1 MSERRRLP
9 RRYLVVAAFVFVVAA
24 SERFGGPLTVDAVRG
39 AVSSGTEAAADQLR
53 YRNARGEIHLTF
65 DDGPTPAY
73 TDEILELLDRY
84 DAEAVFFPIGEQVEP
99 NAALLE
105 RAVDDGHRLGN
116 HTWAHD
122 RLADLTAWEFDAAVG
137 RTQIAVG
144 RATGT
149 VPTCLR
155 PPEGVIDDA
164 AADMAAAE
172 GLSVELWTLDPL
184 DWQTDDADAIARRV
198 IDGAADGAV
207 VLLHDGGGDRDP
219 TVDALGTILRDL
231 SRDGYRF
238 TVLPG
243 C

>member
-9 RRYLVVAAFVFVVAA
+9 RRYLVVAAIVFVVAA
-24 SERFGGPLTVDAVRG
+24 SERFGGPLTLDALRS
-39 AVSSGTEAAADQLR
+39 AVSSGTEAAAGRLRDQ
-53 YRNARGEIHLTF
+53 NARGEIHLTF
-65 DDGPTPAY
+65 DDGPTASN
-73 TDEILELLDRY
+73 TVEILELLDRH
-84 DAEAVFFPIGEQVEP
+84 DAAAVFFPIGEQVEP

-116 HTWAHD
+116 HTWSHD

-137 RTQIAVG
+137 RTQIAVE

-155 PPEGVIDDA
+155 PPEGVIDDD

-172 GLSVELWTLDPL
+172 GLSIELWTVDPL
-184 DWQTDDADAIARRV
+184 DWQTDDADTIARRV
-198 IDGAADGAV
+198 IDRAEDGAV
-207 VLLHDGGGDRDP
+207 VLLHDGGGDRQA
-219 TVDALGTILRDL
+219 TVEALGTILREL
-231 SRDGYRF
+231 GRDGYRF